1 MKSKKVSTWHEF
13 VDCPA
18 IGVDVCKK
26 HLDLVGLR
34 GSVGFCRRIS
44 NTAQAV
50 GELTKALVRQGFTGT
65 VLCEATSHY
74 HLVLAVMCCE
84 AGLDVRVINPLL
96 SSKHAKSA
104 IRKTKTDRVD
114 AQVLATMV
122 LTEPNLPPPLQ
133 LTRRHCLVR
142 HTLGLIHS
150 QEQHLQG
157 IKRALASYQERL
169 SQLNLETGE
178 AYKQTL
184 EAFNQLQRSH
194 EQLLSELESY
204 LLETQPDRQEVIER
218 VCEIPGITR
227 RNAALFTFVLDPT
240 VSNAKSWIAYAGLDV
255 AIKESGTWRG
265 HGKITKRGP
274 AWMRKRLFQAA
285 WGAAMTCPQG
295 RLYYDALKAKGRKH
309 KEALVIMAK
318 KLLSIMHTLIVH
330 RKTFDYSKA
339 FQVTA

>member
-1 MKSKKVSTWHEF
+1 MKSKAVTTWLEF
-13 VDCPA
+13 APCPA

-26 HLDLVGLR
+26 HLDLVGLC
-34 GSVGFCRRIS
+34 GSASIHRRID
-44 NTAQAV
+44 NNAKTI

-74 HLVLAVMCCE
+74 HLVLAVMSCE
-84 AGLDVRVINPLL
+84 GGMDIRVINPLL

-122 LTEPNLPPPLQ
+122 LTEPNLPPPLR
-133 LTRRHCLVR
+133 LTRSHCLVR

-157 IKRALASYQERL
+157 IKRTLDSYQERL
-169 SQLNLETGE
+169 SQLNLEAGN
-178 AYKQTL
+178 AYKQTVEVFKQFQNCHKL
-184 EAFNQLQRSH
+184 
-194 EQLLSELESY
+194 LLSELESY
-204 LLETQPDRQEVIER
+204 LLQTQPDRQEVIER
-218 VCEIPGITR
+218 VCAVPGITR
-227 RNAALFTFVLDPT
+227 RNAALFTFVLNPA
-240 VSNAKSWIAYAGLDV
+240 VSSAKSWIAYAGLDV

-274 AWMRKRLFQAA
+274 AWLRKRLFQSA
-285 WGAAMTCPQG
+285 WGAAVNSSQG
-295 RLYYDALKAKGRKH
+295 RLYYDTLKAKGRKH

-318 KLLSIMHTLIVH
+318 KLVSIMHALIVH
-330 RKTFDYSKA
+330 QKKFDFSKA
-339 FQVTA
+339 FQVAA